1 MISRQGELRC
11 LSGKEEKE
19 KLTILL
25 YHTGKASHFRRA
37 NGTISRNHFIIGT
50 TQPQKLKIETSQVV

>member
-1 MISRQGELRC
+1 MISRQGELRY
-11 LSGKEEKE
+11 LSRKEEKA

-37 NGTISRNHFIIGT
+37 NSIIPRNHFII
-50 TQPQKLKIETSQVV
+50 VVFFWVYKWDNPATKV